1 MCGINGWR
9 QVKED
14 WESELMTDCCG
25 STTCRYI
32 DTEGVDIQS
41 AVVTWICGLI
51 VSTTY
56 SLQPHSE
63 PSTAMKFKPHC
74 TVQHPNRFRR
84 AFVGRCMRTSSRR
97 RYLSVR
103 QFFANST
110 ADRVSWPAKAE
121 GSWASVTLHISLP
134 LTPKN
139 PVVHIFRIQ
148 KYKNTKITY
157 SRTRALN
164 LWYTLATQHWRWVH
178 SKYIDKG
185 VSKGWYSIYSIF
197 WFALSDILA
206 KGSSSLRHGKCV
218 CQVLCVAAP
227 EFSSS
232 FTSSR
237 SKSVNA
243 SAVAPTHRWMVVL
256 SEWG

>member
-1 MCGINGWR
+1 MMPSWGSKTSPLPVICSDCLASATIMTAYKHSKLNTWTVTWSSNLHLMCGINGWR

-121 GSWASVTLHISLP
+121 GSWASVTLHISLT

-148 KYKNTKITY
+148 NTKI
-157 SRTRALN
+157 
-164 LWYTLATQHWRWVH
+164 Q
-178 SKYIDKG
+178 
-185 VSKGWYSIYSIF
+185 
-197 WFALSDILA
+197 
-206 KGSSSLRHGKCV
+206 
-218 CQVLCVAAP
+218 
-227 EFSSS
+227 E
-232 FTSSR
+232 
-237 SKSVNA
+237 
-243 SAVAPTHRWMVVL
+243 
-256 SEWG
+256 